1 MTAADPAEPPML
13 DVVVLGSA
21 AGAGFPT
28 MEFERARLPS
38 RTVWREGC
46 AIAFAGLT
54 SGFGQRLY
62 RPSLLPPVIEGDHVD
77 YGWTGSPT
85 PAVLKQRTW

>member
-1 MTAADPAEPPML
+1 ML

-38 RTVWREGC
+38 RTAWREGC
-46 AIAFAGLT
+46 AIAFAGLA
-54 SGFGQRLY
+54 SGFG
-62 RPSLLPPVIEGDHVD
+62 GDHVD